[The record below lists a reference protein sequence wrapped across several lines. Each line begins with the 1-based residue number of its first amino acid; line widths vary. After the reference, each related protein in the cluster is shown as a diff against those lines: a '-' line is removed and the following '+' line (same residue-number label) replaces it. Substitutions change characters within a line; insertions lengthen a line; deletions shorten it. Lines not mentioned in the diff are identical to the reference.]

1 MTRTKLSFSGSE
13 KTGPTLTFRQ
23 CYKKSNRLVFFKVW
37 ILRKAKSK
45 HSISY
50 FCCRRYFTKCH
61 ILNANTGQ
69 TKRVSRFVTYWA
81 KYFILYQRLARMTG
95 DVWSNFSFGK
105 SVRSF
110 EFVLQRIYNFPK
122 MCVCVLCVN
131 IVCEHHLK
139 SMAVGQKFF
148 SHFFFI
154 ALLKSIGLF

>member
-1 MTRTKLSFSGSE
+1 MTRIRTRLSFSESE

-23 CYKKSNRLVFFKVW
+23 CYKISNRLVFFKVW

-50 FCCRRYFTKCH
+50 FCCRRYFTECH
-61 ILNANTGQ
+61 ILDANTGQ

-81 KYFILYQRLARMTG
+81 KYYILYQRLARMTG

-110 EFVLQRIYNFPK
+110 EFVLQRISISQICL
-122 MCVCVLCVN
+122 CVCK
-131 IVCEHHLK
+131 HHLT

-148 SHFFFI
+148 THFFLYCF
-154 ALLKSIGLF
+154 A